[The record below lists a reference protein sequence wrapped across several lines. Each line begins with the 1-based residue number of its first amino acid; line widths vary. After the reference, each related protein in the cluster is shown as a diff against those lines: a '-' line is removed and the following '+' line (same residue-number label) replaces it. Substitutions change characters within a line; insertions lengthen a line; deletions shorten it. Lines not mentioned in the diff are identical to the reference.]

1 VQGSGLMANHT
12 HIEGLAEL
20 ERQFRRLEKF
30 PKSKVGKAANA
41 GMKEPLKDA
50 RADAP
55 TDIGTLKKGII
66 KIREKS
72 PRSRAKVV
80 YRIVFDRGF
89 NHVFQ
94 RVDRPIQNP
103 GKYGG
108 KKPTP
113 YYPVSQEFG
122 FKTADK
128 GYVPGFKFIQN
139 ALKKNQQ
146 SSAKKIVEVLS
157 REVDKLLQ

>member
-1 VQGSGLMANHT
+1 VQGSDLMANHT

-50 RADAP
+50 KNDAP
-55 TDIGTLKKGII
+55 VDMGTLKKGII
-66 KIREKS
+66 KIKEKS
-72 PRSRAKVV
+72 PRSKAKVV

-94 RVDRPIQNP
+94 KNIQTP
-103 GKYGG
+103 GEYGG
-108 KKPTP
+108 KKPTA

-139 ALKKNQQ
+139 SLKKNQN
-146 SSAKKIVEVLS
+146 SSAKKIVDVLKQ
-157 REVDKLLQ
+157 EVDKLLQ

>member
-1 VQGSGLMANHT
+1 MANHT

-20 ERQFRRLEKF
+20 ESQFRRLEKF

-50 RADAP
+50 KANAP
-55 TDIGTLKKGII
+55 VDMGTLKKGII
-66 KIREKS
+66 KIKEKS
-72 PRSRAKVV
+72 PKHRAKVV
-80 YRIVFDRGF
+80 YRVVFDRGF

-94 RVDRPIQNP
+94 KPIQNP

-108 KKPTP
+108 KKPTA

-122 FKTADK
+122 FRTSNH
-128 GYVPGFKFIQN
+128 GYSPGFRFIQK
-139 ALKKNQQ
+139 ALEQNQTA
-146 SSAKKIVEVLS
+146 SAKKIVDVL
-157 REVDKLLQ
+157 RKEVDKLLQ